1 MPVGVYYALV
11 AYAIYSCG
19 DAVIK
24 SLGAGANPFQ
34 MGFWTAFASAIPVIL
49 TRPKSEK
56 LVNLFK
62 AKRPQLLHARAIL
75 AYLAVLCIVYTFT
88 TIPFAE
94 AYSIIFLAPVFST
107 ILAVLVLKEEMTR
120 GRWFGLALGFAGVLL
135 VVRPG
140 FRELSL
146 GHLTAVLVAIL
157 GSGVAILL
165 RQVSQTEQRITII
178 TYGMS
183 YAVIVN
189 AIIMLAF
196 GMNIMPEPDV
206 MLKFMAI
213 GTLGGFGNVLIVLAA
228 KNAPA
233 AWVAPSQ
240 YSQIVWAVLFGAVI
254 FAEFPGPFTLIGM
267 LVVAVGGYFSFP
279 PGNTPR
285 SPVGGFAFLAA
296 ARRPRRS
303 ARSVAGSS
311 ARTRKALR

>member
-1 MPVGVYYALV
+1 MPVGVYYALA

-34 MGFWTAFASAIPVIL
+34 MGLLTAFFSAIPVIL
-49 TRPKSEK
+49 TRPKSER
-56 LVNLFK
+56 LIDTFK
-62 AKRPQLLHARAIL
+62 AKRPSLLHARAIL

-107 ILAVLVLKEEMTR
+107 ILAVVVLKEDMTR

-146 GHLTAVLVAIL
+146 GHLTALIVAIL

-165 RQVSQTEQRITII
+165 RHVSQTEQRITII
-178 TYGMS
+178 AYGLG
-183 YAVIVN
+183 YAVVLNTVVMIT
-189 AIIMLAF
+189 F
-196 GMNIMPEPDV
+196 GMDFIPEPV
-206 MLKFMAI
+206 VFAKYIAI
-213 GTLGGFGNVLIVLAA
+213 GTLGGFGNVLIVQAA

-240 YSQIVWAVLFGAVI
+240 YSQIIWAVMLGALV
-254 FAEFPGPFTLIGM
+254 FSEFPSLFTLAGM

-296 ARRPRRS
+296 ARRPRRPPDEKS
-303 ARSVAGSS
+303 DQAD
-311 ARTRKALR
+311 